1 MCKHFNALF
10 NCTALALE
18 GLDLILIQLKMKIN
32 KFIILSILGLF
43 FSCKTVSEDNGK
55 LKVVTTTTM
64 LTDLVSEIGGENIS
78 LQGLMGAGV
87 DPHLYKASE
96 GDVTKLYEADI
107 IFYSGLHLEGKL
119 VDIFE
124 KMEGKKN
131 TVSLGDKLPKNEL
144 IPSEYFASNY
154 DPHVWFNIQFFK
166 QFAHLVTD
174 ELSKADPANAESYSK
189 NNKEY
194 QQKLDALETEI
205 KSTIATLPEE
215 KRILVTAHDAFNY
228 FGKAYGFQ
236 VVGLQGISTATEAGV
251 KDVQNLSEFII
262 QNSIKAIFVESSVP
276 RRTIEAL
283 QQAVLSKNHNVEIG
297 GSLYSD
303 ALGDSGIEEG
313 TYIGMFK
320 YNVNTIVNALK

>member
-1 MCKHFNALF
+1 MKKLI
-10 NCTALALE
+10 
-18 GLDLILIQLKMKIN
+18 ILIVLT
-32 KFIILSILGLF
+32 FA
-43 FSCKTVSEDNGK
+43 FSCKNTAEDNGK

-64 LTDLVSEIGGENIS
+64 LTDLVSEIGGDHVS

-96 GDVTKLYEADI
+96 GDVSKLYEADI

-119 VDIFE
+119 VDVFE

-131 TVSLGDKLPKNEL
+131 TVSLGDRLPKNKL

-166 QFAHLVTD
+166 QFAQLVTD
-174 ELSKADPANAESYSK
+174 ELSKADPENAESYSE
-189 NNKEY
+189 NNKKY
-194 QQKLDALETEI
+194 QKKLDGLENEI
-205 KSTIATLPEE
+205 KDTIAALPEE
-215 KRILVTAHDAFNY
+215 RRILVTAHDAFNY

-262 QNSIKAIFVESSVP
+262 QNNIKAIFVESSVP

-283 QQAVLSKNHNVEIG
+283 QQAVLSKKHNVEIG

-303 ALGDSGIEEG
+303 ALGNPGTVEG